1 MSNENNNLSLLVDT
15 SDKTV
20 QPNTSIL
27 RKSDSCG
34 SIYSSAQI
42 LAAPIVTNNYEK
54 GICWYYGKKNDRDIV
69 WNVTGK

>member
-20 QPNTSIL
+20 QPNTNIL

-54 GICWYYGKKNDRDIV
+54 GIC
-69 WNVTGK
+69 